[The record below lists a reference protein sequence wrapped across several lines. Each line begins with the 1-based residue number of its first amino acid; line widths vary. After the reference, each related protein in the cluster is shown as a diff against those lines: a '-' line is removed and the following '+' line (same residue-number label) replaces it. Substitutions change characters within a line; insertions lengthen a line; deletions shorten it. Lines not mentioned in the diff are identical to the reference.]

1 MTANNEKSNIL
12 STSEED
18 IEKYFDILKLF
29 NLLCKISF
37 KDYYTELV
45 IPKAKKNIIFEK
57 IKNKLKYLE
66 DNERENDANAGPLM
80 AINVFKVLF
89 MKEKSFNLN
98 HFSIKKNYFN
108 IILNTISN
116 KTNLT
121 KEEHDNISELS
132 QKIWNSELHDLTIK
146 LSLKD
151 EKNLVFLF
159 SFYIIRSFFQSK
171 TLLTD
176 IFINFLKQQFK
187 SANNTELELMKS
199 YSKEELE
206 NIPINKLVK
215 DFETI
220 YDNLQNFIIFYV
232 EKGDLKTK
240 QMSIDTINEILKENG
255 VDVKQ
260 EQKKDNLK
268 QEKDSIENVEDEN
281 WIEFGENKIEISGK
295 SENQNDIKVSKEI
308 DYSQID
314 KIKTIDDFSLE
325 LKKIREEFENKME
338 SQNKK
343 FENKFEAQKKMYVRK
358 MKEQKINIETK
369 FKKKY
374 ETLENEIIN
383 LKKEKAS
390 INKKHKK
397 IQKSLANV
405 NKNLQ
410 EISDKCIDLEYELRL
425 IQLRDPIKNIIDLFC
440 NALNISLDYTYN
452 VKIQCIKKNFPRK
465 IFARVK
471 YSEIF
476 SFFDQ
481 IYDEFINSNFNAH
494 SIELEKPI
502 LSQIFFYIDPDEK
515 LKNFRIVL
523 EKGKLNS
530 LLKDLALKRI
540 NFVDKNTVA
549 DEEKKTI
556 ETVRNLR
563 DLIQ

>member
-1 MTANNEKSNIL
+1 
-12 STSEED
+12 
-18 IEKYFDILKLF
+18 
-29 NLLCKISF
+29 
-37 KDYYTELV
+37 
-45 IPKAKKNIIFEK
+45 
-57 IKNKLKYLE
+57 
-66 DNERENDANAGPLM
+66 
-80 AINVFKVLF
+80 
-89 MKEKSFNLN
+89 
-98 HFSIKKNYFN
+98 
-108 IILNTISN
+108 
-116 KTNLT
+116 
-121 KEEHDNISELS
+121 
-132 QKIWNSELHDLTIK
+132 
-146 LSLKD
+146 
-151 EKNLVFLF
+151 
-159 SFYIIRSFFQSK
+159 
-171 TLLTD
+171 
-176 IFINFLKQQFK
+176 
-187 SANNTELELMKS
+187 
-199 YSKEELE
+199 
-206 NIPINKLVK
+206 
-215 DFETI
+215 
-220 YDNLQNFIIFYV
+220 
-232 EKGDLKTK
+232 
-240 QMSIDTINEILKENG
+240 
-255 VDVKQ
+255 
-260 EQKKDNLK
+260 
-268 QEKDSIENVEDEN
+268 
-281 WIEFGENKIEISGK
+281 
-295 SENQNDIKVSKEI
+295 
-308 DYSQID
+308 
-314 KIKTIDDFSLE
+314 
-325 LKKIREEFENKME
+325 
-338 SQNKK
+338 
-343 FENKFEAQKKMYVRK
+343 

-440 NALNISLDYTYN
+440 NAMNISLDYTYN

-465 IFARVK
+465 IFARVI

-549 DEEKKTI
+549 EEEKK
-556 ETVRNLR
+556 RLK
-563 DLIQ
+563 L